1 MCIWES
7 ILPLFRELEKL
18 ELSPTSWKQIR
29 QMRVPR
35 PGKGVRSV
43 DGAFHASSLR
53 PICIMSSWY
62 RLHATARWRSAT
74 VHWIS
79 QWWPETAC
87 GGRRGRSI
95 NHTLDLILGSA
106 AAGCYVAAFGCSLA
120 SDMADRA

>member
-1 MCIWES
+1 MLVILRRLLVNNRVELLALMDGVAMSSPFLPMCIWES

-62 RLHATARWRSAT
+62 RLHATARWRAP
-74 VHWIS
+74 W
-79 QWWPETAC
+79 
-87 GGRRGRSI
+87 
-95 NHTLDLILGSA
+95 
-106 AAGCYVAAFGCSLA
+106 
-120 SDMADRA
+120 